1 MRVLSDEWVKAAIE
15 SLKNDADYQKK
26 AKGFDSTL
34 QFVVTDVPGEASEKV
49 FGAKAPQIDE
59 VWIGQRREGC
69 DYTINVTYPILKDL
83 LAGNL
88 SATMALMQK
97 KIKIEGNMS
106 KVMKY
111 VGAVNRMIDLMKT
124 VPSEWPA

>member
-1 MRVLSDEWVKAAIE
+1 MKVLSDEWVKAAIS
-15 SLKNDADYQKK
+15 SLKEDADYQKK

-34 QFVVTDVPGEASEKV
+34 QFVVTDVPGESQEKV

-59 VWIGQRREGC
+59 VWIGQVREGC
-69 DYTINVTYPILKDL
+69 DYTIRVSYPVLKEL
-83 LAGNL
+83 LTGNL
-88 SATMALMQK
+88 SPTMALMQK

-124 VPSEWPA
+124 VPTEWV

>member
-1 MRVLSDEWVKAAIE
+1 MKVLSDEWVKAAIN
-15 SLKNDADYQKK
+15 SLKEDADYQKK
-26 AKGFDSTL
+26 AKFDSTL
-34 QFVVTDVPGEASEKV
+34 QFVVTDVPGESQEKV

-59 VWIGQRREGC
+59 VWIGQVREGC
-69 DYTINVTYPILKDL
+69 DYTIRVNYPVLKDL

-124 VPSEWPA
+124 VPTEWPA